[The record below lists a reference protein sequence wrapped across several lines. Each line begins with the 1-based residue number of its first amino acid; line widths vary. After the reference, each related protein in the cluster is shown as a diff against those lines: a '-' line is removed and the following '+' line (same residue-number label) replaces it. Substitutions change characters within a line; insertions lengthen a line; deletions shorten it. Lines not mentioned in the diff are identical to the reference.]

1 MIFWTAAFTGLNLS
15 TKGAFVPAKITI
27 VITEK
32 SKGNFEYTITGDRV
46 AAMTKNEMEAAK
58 LLVKGINGKV
68 LKINSDD
75 KGQTTC

>member
-1 MIFWTAAFTGLNLS
+1 M
-15 TKGAFVPAKITI
+15 PAKITI

-32 SKGNFEYTITGDRV
+32 SKGSFEYTVTGDRV

-68 LKINSDD
+68 LKIKSDD
-75 KGQTTC
+75 

>member
-1 MIFWTAAFTGLNLS
+1 M
-15 TKGAFVPAKITI
+15 PAKITI

-32 SKGNFEYTITGDRV
+32 SKGSFEYTVTGDRV

-68 LKINSDD
+68 LKINSDN

>member
-1 MIFWTAAFTGLNLS
+1 M
-15 TKGAFVPAKITI
+15 PAKITI

-32 SKGNFEYTITGDRV
+32 SKENFEYTVTGDRV